1 MHIVYTNNFTSKLIQ
16 IKRTVLTFGPVE
28 KQERGSRGS
37 FLADIRTR
45 QQLAPTLCRVARNW
59 RGGGEMV
66 RHTNHNGDAGRL
78 PFGPAGLMLAGL
90 LGLFS
95 SAVNAAWELNLQMP
109 VTALARRVY
118 DLHTLLTWVIF
129 IIFVGVF
136 AVVTWSLIFHR
147 KSIGHKAADFHDN
160 TAVEIAWT
168 IVPTLVLI
176 AIAFPATSTLVE
188 MRDSSQPD
196 LTIKATG
203 YQWKWGYEY
212 VTGDAA
218 GVKFMSVMSTP
229 REQIEN
235 KTPKGQHYLLEVDH
249 PLVVPVGKKVRMLLT
264 ATDVIHNWSVPAF
277 AVKTDAVPGFLRD
290 TWFRAEKEGTY
301 RGQCSELCGKD
312 HGFMPVV
319 VEVVS
324 AEKYA
329 AWVAEQKKTM
339 AASADDPAK
348 VWKMDELMARGEKVY
363 TANCAACHQPTGAGL
378 PPVFPALD
386 GSKIARGPKAAHLDI
401 VMKGKPGTA
410 MAAFGTQLSDTDI
423 AAVVAYERN
432 AWTNKL
438 GELIQPAEV
447 KALRGK

>member
-1 MHIVYTNNFTSKLIQ
+1 MSNEGDLGGSMAINKINSCRGQGYACLVRGFTA
-16 IKRTVLTFGPVE
+16 GA
-28 KQERGSRGS
+28 
-37 FLADIRTR
+37 LAVFAS
-45 QQLAPTLCRVARNW
+45 LA
-59 RGGGEMV
+59 
-66 RHTNHNGDAGRL
+66 
-78 PFGPAGLMLAGL
+78 
-90 LGLFS
+90 
-95 SAVNAAWELNLQMP
+95 NAAWELNLQMP

-136 AVVTWSLIFHR
+136 AVVTWSIIFHR
-147 KSIGHKAADFHDN
+147 KSRGHKAADFHDN
-160 TAVEIAWT
+160 TTVEIVWT

-176 AIAFPATSTLVE
+176 AIAFPATSALVE

-229 REQIEN
+229 REQIDN
-235 KTPKGQHYLLEVDH
+235 KAPKGEHYLLEVDH
-249 PLVVPVGKKVRMLLT
+249 PLVVPVGKKVRVLLT

-329 AWVAEQKKTM
+329 TCVAQQKAAM
-339 AASADDPAK
+339 AAVTDDPTK

-363 TANCAACHQPTGAGL
+363 AANCAACHQPNGAGL
-378 PPVFPALD
+378 PPAFPALD
-386 GSKIARGPKAAHLDI
+386 GSKITKGPKAGHLDI
-401 VMKGKPGTA
+401 VLKGKPGTA
-410 MAAFGTQLSDTDI
+410 MAAFGAQLSDTDI

-432 AWTNKL
+432 AWSNKL

>member
-1 MHIVYTNNFTSKLIQ
+1 M
-16 IKRTVLTFGPVE
+16 
-28 KQERGSRGS
+28 
-37 FLADIRTR
+37 
-45 QQLAPTLCRVARNW
+45 
-59 RGGGEMV
+59 
-66 RHTNHNGDAGRL
+66 
-78 PFGPAGLMLAGL
+78 GLSIAGL
-90 LGLFS
+90 LGILS
-95 SAVNAAWELNLQMP
+95 GAANAAWQTGLQEP

-136 AVVTWSLIFHR
+136 AVATWSIVFHR
-147 KSIGHKAADFHDN
+147 KSKGHKAADFHDN
-160 TAVEIAWT
+160 TTVEIAWT
-168 IVPTLVLI
+168 VVPTLILI
-176 AIAFPATSTLVE
+176 AIAVPATSTLVE

-218 GVKFMSVMSTP
+218 GVKYMSVLSTP

-235 KTPKGQHYLLEVDH
+235 KAPKGDHYLQEVDH

-264 ATDVIHNWSVPAF
+264 AADVIHDWSIPAF
-277 AVKTDAVPGFLRD
+277 AVKADAVPGFLRD
-290 TWFRAEKEGTY
+290 TWFRAEKEGTF

-329 AWVAEQKKTM
+329 AWVADQKKAM
-339 AASADDPAK
+339 AAAADDPAK
-348 VWKMDELMARGEKVY
+348 VWKLDELVARGEKVY
-363 TANCAACHQPTGAGL
+363 AANCAACHQPTGAGL
-378 PPVFPALD
+378 PPAFPALD
-386 GSKIARGPKAAHLDI
+386 GSKIVKGPKAAHLNI
-401 VMKGKPGTA
+401 VLKGKPGTA
-410 MAAFGTQLSDTDI
+410 MAAFGAQLSDTDI

-438 GELIQPAEV
+438 GEVIQPAEV

>member
-1 MHIVYTNNFTSKLIQ
+1 MAHCTNRNRDRNRL
-16 IKRTVLTFGPVE
+16 RFGP
-28 KQERGSRGS
+28 K
-37 FLADIRTR
+37 
-45 QQLAPTLCRVARNW
+45 
-59 RGGGEMV
+59 
-66 RHTNHNGDAGRL
+66 
-78 PFGPAGLMLAGL
+78 GLVIAGL

-95 SAVNAAWELNLQMP
+95 SIASAAWEISLQNP
-109 VTALARRVY
+109 VTATARHVY
-118 DLHTLLTWVIF
+118 ELHSLLLWVIVVIF
-129 IIFVGVF
+129 IGVF
-136 AVVTWSLIFHR
+136 AVVTWSIIFHR
-147 KSIGHKAADFHDN
+147 KSRGHEAADFHDN
-160 TAVEIAWT
+160 TTVEIVWT
-168 IVPTLVLI
+168 IVPTLILI
-176 AIAFPATSTLVE
+176 AIAFPATSTLVQ
-188 MRDSSQPD
+188 MRDTSQPE

-218 GVKFMSVMSTP
+218 GVKYMSVLSTP

-235 KTPKGQHYLLEVDH
+235 KSPKGENYLLEVDH

-264 ATDVIHNWSVPAF
+264 ASDVIHTWSVPAF
-277 AVKTDAVPGFLRD
+277 AVKADAVPGFLRD

-301 RGQCSELCGKD
+301 RGQCSELCSKD

-329 AWVAEQKKTM
+329 DWVADRKKEM
-339 AASADDPAK
+339 AAAAEDPAK
-348 VWKMDELMARGEKVY
+348 VWKLDEQVARGEKVY
-363 TANCAACHQPTGAGL
+363 AATCAACHQPSGKGL

-386 GSKIARGPKAAHLDI
+386 GSKIVKGPKAAHLDI
-401 VMKGKPGTA
+401 VLKGKPGTA
-410 MAAFGTQLSDTDI
+410 MAAFGAQLSDTDI

-438 GELIQPAEV
+438 GEVIQPAEV

>member
-1 MHIVYTNNFTSKLIQ
+1 M
-16 IKRTVLTFGPVE
+16 
-28 KQERGSRGS
+28 
-37 FLADIRTR
+37 
-45 QQLAPTLCRVARNW
+45 ARHSNS
-59 RGGGEMV
+59 
-66 RHTNHNGDAGRL
+66 NGDACRL
-78 PFGPAGLMLAGL
+78 PGGLAELMVAGL
-90 LGLFS
+90 LGVFS
-95 SAVNAAWELNLQMP
+95 SAASAAWELNLQMP

-136 AVVTWSLIFHR
+136 AVVTWSIIFHR
-147 KSIGHKAADFHDN
+147 KSKGHKAANFHDN
-160 TAVEIAWT
+160 TTVEIVWT
-168 IVPTLVLI
+168 VVPTLILI

-235 KTPKGQHYLLEVDH
+235 KAPKGEHYLLEVDR
-249 PLVVPVGKKVRMLLT
+249 PMVVPVGKKVRMLLT

-277 AVKTDAVPGFLRD
+277 AVKADAVPGFLRD
-290 TWFRAEKEGTY
+290 TWFRAEKEGIY

-329 AWVAEQKKTM
+329 AWVAAQKKEM
-339 AASADDPAK
+339 AAAADDPAK
-348 VWKMDELMARGEKVY
+348 VWKLDELMARGEKVY
-363 TANCAACHQPTGAGL
+363 AANCAACHQSNGAGL
-378 PPVFPALD
+378 PPAFPALD
-386 GSKIARGPKAAHLDI
+386 GSKIAKGPKAAHLDI
-401 VMKGKPGTA
+401 VLKGKPGTA
-410 MAAFGTQLSDTDI
+410 MAAFGAQLSDTDI

-438 GELIQPAEV
+438 GEVIQPVEV

>member
-1 MHIVYTNNFTSKLIQ
+1 MSNEGDLGGSMAINKINSCRGQGYACLVRGFTA
-16 IKRTVLTFGPVE
+16 GA
-28 KQERGSRGS
+28 
-37 FLADIRTR
+37 LA
-45 QQLAPTLCRVARNW
+45 V
-59 RGGGEMV
+59 
-66 RHTNHNGDAGRL
+66 
-78 PFGPAGLMLAGL
+78 FAGLA
-90 LGLFS
+90 
-95 SAVNAAWELNLQMP
+95 NAAWELNLQMP

-136 AVVTWSLIFHR
+136 AVVTWSIIFHR
-147 KSIGHKAADFHDN
+147 KSRGHKAADFHDN
-160 TAVEIAWT
+160 TTVEIVWT

-176 AIAFPATSTLVE
+176 AIAFPATSALVE

-229 REQIEN
+229 REQIDN
-235 KTPKGQHYLLEVDH
+235 KAPKGEHYLLEVDH
-249 PLVVPVGKKVRMLLT
+249 PLVVPVGKKVRVLLT

-329 AWVAEQKKTM
+329 TWVAQQKAAM
-339 AASADDPAK
+339 AAVTDDPAK

-363 TANCAACHQPTGAGL
+363 AANCAACHQPNGAGL
-378 PPVFPALD
+378 PPAFPALD
-386 GSKIARGPKAAHLDI
+386 GSKIAKGPKAGHLDI
-401 VMKGKPGTA
+401 VLKGKPGTA
-410 MAAFGTQLSDTDI
+410 MAAFGAQLSDTDI

-432 AWTNKL
+432 AWSNKL

>member
-1 MHIVYTNNFTSKLIQ
+1 M
-16 IKRTVLTFGPVE
+16 
-28 KQERGSRGS
+28 
-37 FLADIRTR
+37 
-45 QQLAPTLCRVARNW
+45 ARNSNKKHD
-59 RGGGEMV
+59 V
-66 RHTNHNGDAGRL
+66 SRL
-78 PFGPAGLMLAGL
+78 RRRSAGL
-90 LGLFS
+90 LMAGLLAM
-95 SAVNAAWELNLQMP
+95 SAGVANAAWEISLQEP

-118 DLHTLLTWVIF
+118 DLHTLLTWVIGV
-129 IIFVGVF
+129 IFVGVF
-136 AVVTWSLIFHR
+136 AVVAYSLVFHR
-147 KSIGHKAADFHDN
+147 KSKGHKAADFHDN
-160 TAVEIAWT
+160 TTVEIAWT
-168 IVPTLVLI
+168 IVPTLILI
-176 AIAFPATSTLVE
+176 AIAFPATSTLVQ

-218 GVKFMSVMSTP
+218 GVKHMSVLSTP
-229 REQIEN
+229 RDQIEN
-235 KTPKGQHYLLEVDH
+235 KAPKGEHYLLEVDH

-264 ATDVIHNWSVPAF
+264 ASDVIHNWSVPAF
-277 AVKTDAVPGFLRD
+277 AVKADAVPGFLRD

-329 AWVAEQKKTM
+329 AWAADQKKAM
-339 AASADDPAK
+339 AAASDDPAK
-348 VWKMDELMARGEKVY
+348 VWKLDELVARGEKVY
-363 TANCAACHQPTGAGL
+363 TANCAACHQPTGQGL
-378 PPVFPALD
+378 PPAFPALD
-386 GSKIARGPKAAHLDI
+386 GSKIVKGPKAAHLEMVI
-401 VMKGKPGTA
+401 KGKPGTA
-410 MAAFGTQLSDTDI
+410 MAAFGAQLSDTDF

-438 GELIQPAEV
+438 GEVIQPAEV

>member
-1 MHIVYTNNFTSKLIQ
+1 M
-16 IKRTVLTFGPVE
+16 
-28 KQERGSRGS
+28 
-37 FLADIRTR
+37 TR
-45 QQLAPTLCRVARNW
+45 HSHKH
-59 RGGGEMV
+59 G
-66 RHTNHNGDAGRL
+66 HTGRL

-90 LGLFS
+90 LGVFS
-95 SAVNAAWELNLQMP
+95 SVANAAWELNLQLP

-136 AVVTWSLIFHR
+136 AVVTWSIIFHR

-168 IVPTLVLI
+168 IVPTLILI
-176 AIAFPATSTLVE
+176 AIAFPATSALVE
-188 MRDSSQPD
+188 MRDTSQPD
-196 LTIKATG
+196 LTVKATG

-235 KTPKGQHYLLEVDH
+235 KATKGEHYLLEVDH
-249 PLVVPVGKKVRMLLT
+249 PLVVPVGKKVRVLLT

-329 AWVAEQKKTM
+329 AWVAEQKKAM

-348 VWKMDELMARGEKVY
+348 VWKLDELLARGEKVY
-363 TANCAACHQPTGAGL
+363 AANCAACHQPNGAGL
-378 PPVFPALD
+378 PPAFPALD
-386 GSKIARGPKAAHLDI
+386 GSKIAKGPKGAHLDI
-401 VMKGKPGTA
+401 VLKGKPGTA
-410 MAAFGTQLSDTDI
+410 MASYAAQLNDTEI

-432 AWTNKL
+432 AWSNKL
-438 GELIQPAEV
+438 GEVIQPAEV

>member
-1 MHIVYTNNFTSKLIQ
+1 MARHSNKSRNAGSV
-16 IKRTVLTFGPVE
+16 R
-28 KQERGSRGS
+28 RGSVGW
-37 FLADIRTR
+37 LTA
-45 QQLAPTLCRVARNW
+45 V
-59 RGGGEMV
+59 
-66 RHTNHNGDAGRL
+66 
-78 PFGPAGLMLAGL
+78 L
-90 LGLFS
+90 L
-95 SAVNAAWELNLQMP
+95 SALSGAASAAWDLNLQLP

-136 AVVTWSLIFHR
+136 AVVAWSIVFHR
-147 KSIGHKAADFHDN
+147 KSKGHQAADFHDN
-160 TAVEIAWT
+160 TTVEIAWT
-168 IVPTLVLI
+168 IVPTLILI
-176 AIAFPATSTLVE
+176 AIAFPATSALVE
-188 MRDSSQPD
+188 MRDTSQPD

-212 VTGDAA
+212 LTGDAA
-218 GVKFMSVMSTP
+218 GLKYMSVLSTP

-235 KTPKGQHYLLEVDH
+235 KAPKGEHYLLEVDH

-264 ATDVIHNWSVPAF
+264 ASDVIHNWSVPAF

-329 AWVAEQKKTM
+329 AWAAEQKKAM

-348 VWKMDELMARGEKVY
+348 VWTLDELIARGEKVY
-363 TANCAACHQPTGAGL
+363 ATNCAACHQPNGAGL
-378 PPVFPALD
+378 PPAFPALD
-386 GSKIARGPKAAHLDI
+386 GSKIAKGPKAGHLDI
-401 VMKGKPGTA
+401 VLKGKPGTA
-410 MAAFGTQLSDTDI
+410 MAPFGAQLSDTDI
-423 AAVVAYERN
+423 AAVVSYERN
-432 AWTNKL
+432 AWNNKL
-438 GELIQPAEV
+438 GEVIQPAEV

>member
-1 MHIVYTNNFTSKLIQ
+1 MSNEGDLGGSMAINKINSCRGQGYACLVRGFTA
-16 IKRTVLTFGPVE
+16 GA
-28 KQERGSRGS
+28 
-37 FLADIRTR
+37 LAVFAS
-45 QQLAPTLCRVARNW
+45 LA
-59 RGGGEMV
+59 
-66 RHTNHNGDAGRL
+66 
-78 PFGPAGLMLAGL
+78 
-90 LGLFS
+90 
-95 SAVNAAWELNLQMP
+95 NAAWELNLQMP

-136 AVVTWSLIFHR
+136 AVVTWSIIFHR
-147 KSIGHKAADFHDN
+147 KSRGHKAADFHDN
-160 TAVEIAWT
+160 TTVEIVWT

-176 AIAFPATSTLVE
+176 AIAFPATSALVE

-229 REQIEN
+229 REQIDN
-235 KTPKGQHYLLEVDH
+235 KAPKGEHYLLEVDH
-249 PLVVPVGKKVRMLLT
+249 PLVVPVGKKVRVLLT

-329 AWVAEQKKTM
+329 TWVAQQKAAM
-339 AASADDPAK
+339 AAVTDDPAK

-363 TANCAACHQPTGAGL
+363 AANCAACHQPNGAGL
-378 PPVFPALD
+378 PPAFPALD
-386 GSKIARGPKAAHLDI
+386 GSKITKGPKAGHLDI
-401 VMKGKPGTA
+401 VLKGKPGTA
-410 MAAFGTQLSDTDI
+410 MAAFGAQLSDTDI

-432 AWTNKL
+432 AWSNKL

>member
-1 MHIVYTNNFTSKLIQ
+1 M
-16 IKRTVLTFGPVE
+16 
-28 KQERGSRGS
+28 
-37 FLADIRTR
+37 
-45 QQLAPTLCRVARNW
+45 ARHSNS
-59 RGGGEMV
+59 
-66 RHTNHNGDAGRL
+66 NGDGNRL
-78 PFGPAGLMLAGL
+78 PCGPAGLMVAGL
-90 LGLFS
+90 LGVFS
-95 SAVNAAWELNLQMP
+95 NAANAAWELNLQTP

-136 AVVTWSLIFHR
+136 AVVTWSIIFHR
-147 KSIGHKAADFHDN
+147 KSKGHKAADFHDN
-160 TAVEIAWT
+160 TTVEIVWT
-168 IVPTLVLI
+168 VVPTLILI
-176 AIAFPATSTLVE
+176 AIAFPATTTLVE
-188 MRDSSQPD
+188 MRDSAQPD

-235 KTPKGQHYLLEVDH
+235 KAPKGEHYLLEVDR
-249 PLVVPVGKKVRMLLT
+249 PMVVPVGKKVRMLLT
-264 ATDVIHNWSVPAF
+264 ASDVIHNWSVPAF
-277 AVKTDAVPGFLRD
+277 AVKADAVPGFLRD
-290 TWFRAEKEGTY
+290 TWFRADKEGTY

-329 AWVAEQKKTM
+329 AWVAAQKKEM
-339 AASADDPAK
+339 AAAADDPAK
-348 VWKMDELMARGEKVY
+348 VWKLDELMARGEKVY
-363 TANCAACHQPTGAGL
+363 AANCAACHQPNGAGL
-378 PPVFPALD
+378 PPAFPALD
-386 GSKIARGPKAAHLDI
+386 GSKIAKGPKAAHLDM
-401 VMKGKPGTA
+401 VLKGKPGTA
-410 MAAFGTQLSDTDI
+410 MAAFGAQLSDTDI
-423 AAVVAYERN
+423 AAVAAYERN

-438 GELIQPAEV
+438 GEVIQPAEV

>member
-1 MHIVYTNNFTSKLIQ
+1 M
-16 IKRTVLTFGPVE
+16 G
-28 KQERGSRGS
+28 
-37 FLADIRTR
+37 
-45 QQLAPTLCRVARNW
+45 
-59 RGGGEMV
+59 
-66 RHTNHNGDAGRL
+66 
-78 PFGPAGLMLAGL
+78 GL
-90 LGLFS
+90 LGVLS
-95 SAVNAAWELNLQMP
+95 GAANAAWDLNLQAP
-109 VTALARRVY
+109 VTALAKRVY

-136 AVVTWSLIFHR
+136 AVVTWSIIFHR
-147 KSIGHKAADFHDN
+147 KSRGHQAADFHDN
-160 TAVEIAWT
+160 TKVEIAWT
-168 IVPTLVLI
+168 VVPTLILI
-176 AIAFPATSTLVE
+176 AIAVPATSALVD
-188 MRDSSQPD
+188 MRDTSQPD

-212 VTGDAA
+212 LTGDAA
-218 GVKFMSVMSTP
+218 GLKYMSVMSTP

-235 KTPKGQHYLLEVDH
+235 KAPKGEHYLLEVDH

-264 ATDVIHNWSVPAF
+264 ASDVIHNWSVPAF

-329 AWVAEQKKTM
+329 AWVAEQKKAM
-339 AASADDPAK
+339 AASADDPGK
-348 VWKMDELMARGEKVY
+348 VWQLDELMARGEKVY
-363 TANCAACHQPTGAGL
+363 ATNCAACHQPNGAGL
-378 PPVFPALD
+378 PPAFPALD
-386 GSKIARGPKAAHLDI
+386 GSKIAKGPKAGHIDI
-401 VMKGKPGTA
+401 VLKGKPGTA
-410 MAAFGTQLSDTDI
+410 MAPFGAQLSDTDI

-432 AWTNKL
+432 AWSNKL
-438 GELIQPAEV
+438 GELVQPAEV

>member
-1 MHIVYTNNFTSKLIQ
+1 MAINKINSCRGQGYACLVRGFTA
-16 IKRTVLTFGPVE
+16 GA
-28 KQERGSRGS
+28 
-37 FLADIRTR
+37 LAVFAS
-45 QQLAPTLCRVARNW
+45 LA
-59 RGGGEMV
+59 
-66 RHTNHNGDAGRL
+66 
-78 PFGPAGLMLAGL
+78 
-90 LGLFS
+90 
-95 SAVNAAWELNLQMP
+95 NAAWELNLQMP

-136 AVVTWSLIFHR
+136 AVVTWSIIFHR
-147 KSIGHKAADFHDN
+147 KSRGHKAADFHDN
-160 TAVEIAWT
+160 TTVEIVWT

-176 AIAFPATSTLVE
+176 AIAFPATSALVE

-229 REQIEN
+229 REQIDN
-235 KTPKGQHYLLEVDH
+235 KAPKGEHYLLEVDH
-249 PLVVPVGKKVRMLLT
+249 PLVVPVGKKVRVLLT

-329 AWVAEQKKTM
+329 TWVAQQKAAM
-339 AASADDPAK
+339 AAVTDDPTK

-363 TANCAACHQPTGAGL
+363 AANCAACHQPNGAGL
-378 PPVFPALD
+378 PPAFPALD
-386 GSKIARGPKAAHLDI
+386 GSKITKGPKAGHLDI
-401 VMKGKPGTA
+401 VLKGKPGTA
-410 MAAFGTQLSDTDI
+410 MAAFGAQLSDTDI

-432 AWTNKL
+432 AWSNKL

>member
-1 MHIVYTNNFTSKLIQ
+1 MARHS
-16 IKRTVLTFGPVE
+16 IKSRDARCVRRGP
-28 KQERGSRGS
+28 
-37 FLADIRTR
+37 
-45 QQLAPTLCRVARNW
+45 
-59 RGGGEMV
+59 GG
-66 RHTNHNGDAGRL
+66 
-78 PFGPAGLMLAGL
+78 MLAAAL
-90 LGLFS
+90 LSVLSG
-95 SAVNAAWELNLQMP
+95 AANAAWDLNLQVP
-109 VTALARRVY
+109 VTALARRVF

-136 AVVTWSLIFHR
+136 AVVAWSIVFHR
-147 KSIGHKAADFHDN
+147 KSKGHQAADFHDN
-160 TAVEIAWT
+160 TTVEIAWT
-168 IVPTLVLI
+168 IVPTLILI
-176 AIAFPATSTLVE
+176 AIAFPATSALVE
-188 MRDSSQPD
+188 MRDTSQPD

-212 VTGDAA
+212 LTGDAA
-218 GVKFMSVMSTP
+218 GLKYMSVLSTP

-235 KTPKGQHYLLEVDH
+235 KAPKGEHYLLEVDH

-264 ATDVIHNWSVPAF
+264 ASDVIHNWSVPAF

-329 AWVAEQKKTM
+329 AWVAEQKKAM

-348 VWKMDELMARGEKVY
+348 VWKLDELLARGEKVY
-363 TANCAACHQPTGAGL
+363 ATNCAACHQPNGAGL
-378 PPVFPALD
+378 PPAFPALD
-386 GSKIARGPKAAHLDI
+386 GSKIAKGPKAGHLDI
-401 VMKGKPGTA
+401 VLKGKPGTA
-410 MAAFGTQLSDTDI
+410 MAPFGAQLSDTDI
-423 AAVVAYERN
+423 AAVVSYERN
-432 AWTNKL
+432 AWNNKL
-438 GELIQPAEV
+438 GEVIQPAEV

>member
-1 MHIVYTNNFTSKLIQ
+1 MAINKINSCRGQGYACLVRGFTA
-16 IKRTVLTFGPVE
+16 GA
-28 KQERGSRGS
+28 
-37 FLADIRTR
+37 LAVFAS
-45 QQLAPTLCRVARNW
+45 LA
-59 RGGGEMV
+59 
-66 RHTNHNGDAGRL
+66 
-78 PFGPAGLMLAGL
+78 
-90 LGLFS
+90 
-95 SAVNAAWELNLQMP
+95 NAAWELNLQMP

-136 AVVTWSLIFHR
+136 AVVTWSIIFHR
-147 KSIGHKAADFHDN
+147 KSRGHKAADFHDN
-160 TAVEIAWT
+160 TTVEIVWT

-176 AIAFPATSTLVE
+176 AIAFPATSALVE

-229 REQIEN
+229 REQIDN
-235 KTPKGQHYLLEVDH
+235 KAPKGEHYLLEVDH
-249 PLVVPVGKKVRMLLT
+249 PLVVPVGKKVRVLLT

-329 AWVAEQKKTM
+329 TWVAQQKAAM
-339 AASADDPAK
+339 AAVTDDPAK

-363 TANCAACHQPTGAGL
+363 AANCAACHQPNGAGL
-378 PPVFPALD
+378 PPAFPALD
-386 GSKIARGPKAAHLDI
+386 GSKITKGPKAGHLDI
-401 VMKGKPGTA
+401 VLKGKPGTA
-410 MAAFGTQLSDTDI
+410 MAAFGAQLSDTDI

-432 AWTNKL
+432 AWSNKL